1 MEQPVN
7 LQQTL
12 AVDVHA
18 IAFDGQ
24 EPPVGNALERFGKT
38 IGGVGSEFVGEILQ
52 AHRAK
57 LELQNKFSNEP
68 FIITGRQRAVYR

>member
-1 MEQPVN
+1 MFGQEKFMEQPVN
-7 LQQTL
+7 LQQAL

-38 IGGVGSEFVGEILQ
+38 LGGVGSEFVG
-52 AHRAK
+52 
-57 LELQNKFSNEP
+57 
-68 FIITGRQRAVYR
+68 